1 MASAAIFASLRRRR
15 MPSLETFL
23 VPVDLTAADL
33 IESLISLSSEL
44 ISSFSYKTTSC
55 QTKNARSLLR
65 KIHVFSV
72 LLDSLKEFLE
82 VPNWLECRFSGSTL
96 LVCLKEL
103 YLVLYR
109 SKILLDYC
117 SQSSKLWLLLQNC
130 FISGHFHDLDQE
142 ICTLLDVLPVS
153 DLDLPYDVK
162 EQVELLR
169 KQSRKP
175 KLFIDRSDEMTR
187 SNLYLF
193 LNEFEN
199 GSIPSR
205 DDLYSIFVDRIGLR
219 NARSCNAEI
228 EFLEEQIVNHEGD
241 LEPNAV
247 LLNGVVAIVRYCRYL
262 FYGLE
267 VDEMVKIR
275 NVRKVNKGGVV
286 SREIAETFIKVP
298 KDFCCPVTLD
308 LMRDPVVVCTGQT
321 YEKDSITRWI
331 DEGHHTCP
339 KTGQFLVHR
348 WVIPNRSL
356 RNMIMQWCAANG
368 IPYDPSG
375 QGDFSSEALAVV
387 ASGSKAA
394 LEANKAT
401 ARLLIEQLANG
412 TQSEKTI
419 AARAVRLLAKNGKED
434 RAYIA
439 EAGAIPHLRM
449 LLSPED
455 AATQENSIT
464 AILNLSIHDMNK
476 GRIML
481 EKGCLGSIV
490 EVLRCGLT
498 TEARENAAATLFS
511 LSAVHDFKKRIADEE
526 GAVEALTSLLKEGT
540 PRGQKDAVTA
550 LFNLSTHT
558 DNYARM
564 IESGGVIALVDV
576 LECENVCEE
585 AAGALALI
593 VRLPIGAE
601 AVGKEEK
608 AVTGLIEMMRSGSP
622 KGKENAVAAL
632 LELSRNAGTS
642 ISDKVLKAPAL
653 ASLLQSLFCTGT
665 RRARR
670 KAASLARVFQRLRSN
685 TSSHLGYPIGI
696 GYMDHSAT
704 VSTNSSMTPE
714 FSLPFSISVRVL

>member
-15 MPSLETFL
+15 MPSLDTFL
-23 VPVDLTAADL
+23 VPVDLSAEAL
-33 IESLISLSSEL
+33 IELMANLSSEI
-44 ISSFSYKTTSC
+44 ISSFSHKTTSL
-55 QTKNARSLLR
+55 QKKNCRSLLR
-65 KIHVFSV
+65 KIQVFSV
-72 LLDSLKEFLE
+72 LLDSLKDYTKL
-82 VPNWLECRFSGSTL
+82 STSL
-96 LVCLKEL
+96 KSSSSSSTVLVCLKEL
-103 YLVLYR
+103 YLVLYK

-117 SQSSKLWLLLQNC
+117 TQSSKLWILLQNC
-130 FISGHFHDLDQE
+130 SISGNFHDLNQE
-142 ICTLLDVLPVS
+142 ICTLLDVFPVS

-169 KQSRKP
+169 KQSRKS
-175 KLFIDRSDEMTR
+175 KLFIDRSDEITR
-187 SNLYLF
+187 TNLYLF

-199 GSIPSR
+199 GRIPNTG
-205 DDLYSIFVDRIGLR
+205 DLYSTLADKVGLR
-219 NARSCNAEI
+219 NANSCNAEI

-247 LLNGVVAIVRYCRYL
+247 LLNGVVAMVRYFRFL
-262 FYGLE
+262 LYGLE

-275 NVRKVNKGGVV
+275 SFRKVNKGGVIG
-286 SREIAETFIKVP
+286 REIAETFIKVP

-348 WVIPNRSL
+348 WVVPNRSL

-368 IPYDPSG
+368 IPYDPPD
-375 QGDFSSEALAVV
+375 QGDFSIEAAAVV
-387 ASGSKAA
+387 ASESKAA

-412 TQSEKTI
+412 TQSAKTI

-439 EAGAIPHLRM
+439 EAGAIPHLMR

-455 AATQENSIT
+455 AATQENSVT
-464 AILNLSIHDMNK
+464 AMLNLSIHDMNK
-476 GRIML
+476 SRIMH
-481 EKGCLGSIV
+481 EEGCLGSIV
-490 EVLRCGLT
+490 EVLRSGLT

-511 LSAVHDFKKRIADEE
+511 LSAVHDYKKKIADEV
-526 GAVEALTSLLKEGT
+526 GAVEALASLLKEGT

-558 DNYARM
+558 DNYARL
-564 IESGGVIALVDV
+564 IESGAVIALVDV

-593 VRLPIGAE
+593 VKLPIGVE
-601 AVGKEEK
+601 AVGNEEK
-608 AVTGLIEMMRSGSP
+608 AMTGLIEMMRSGSP
-622 KGKENAVAAL
+622 QGKENAVAAL
-632 LELSRNAGTS
+632 LELCRSGTTIAG
-642 ISDKVLKAPAL
+642 KVLKAPPL
-653 ASLLQSLFCTGT
+653 ASLLQALFCTGT
-665 RRARR
+665 KRARR
-670 KAASLARVFQRLRSN
+670 KAASLARVFQRHRNN
-685 TSSHLGYPIGI
+685 TSSHLGYPVGI
-696 GYMDHSAT
+696 GYIDHSAT
-704 VSTNSSMTPE
+704 VATNSSMGAE
-714 FSLPFSISVRVL
+714 FSLPFSISVQVL